1 MSHEEEWIWI
11 YVPEV
16 IYQIE
21 MTLHSCT
28 PIPGW
33 AKGSESDWILL
44 LQPRTNKSHPQLEKG
59 VQFFFLCCCNVD
71 FLQCIIHISLHHV
84 THVLKIYVQGGG
96 VDEDDLVKK
105 KGKKPNGSKREECE
119 EAGELFLEVRTI
131 GKNESQDKDAHIEQL
146 SKCHPYV

>member
-1 MSHEEEWIWI
+1 M
-11 YVPEV
+11 
-16 IYQIE
+16 
-21 MTLHSCT
+21 
-28 PIPGW
+28 
-33 AKGSESDWILL
+33 
-44 LQPRTNKSHPQLEKG
+44 
-59 VQFFFLCCCNVD
+59 
-71 FLQCIIHISLHHV
+71 HHV

-146 SKCHPYV
+146 CKCHPYV